1 MMKTTYTITFLL
13 ATFLLSCTGKTNGQ
27 IQQPTEKP
35 STVEQTTMG
44 NQQRLAP
51 PPGYEKVKL
60 SEGTFGYF
68 LRHLPLKPVG
78 SDLHYYNGSIKQKNY
93 AGAVVD
99 IDFGHGEVEQCAD
112 AVIFLRALWLWTTKQ
127 YDKIHFNFTNGFRA
141 DYIRWAKGERIHI
154 DKRTWRCSYSKD
166 TGPDYSYKT
175 FRKYLNLVF
184 TYAGTASLEKE
195 LANVTGKE
203 LQVGDVIINGGHPG
217 HTVIVVDKAVNKK
230 GEAVYLLAQGYTPAQ
245 EIEIFNQWFCIDP
258 QVKYLETPNWYFR
271 GNYAKHF

>member
-27 IQQPTEKP
+27 IQQPTEKTP
-35 STVEQTTMG
+35 IADQTTTG
-44 NQQRLAP
+44 EKKRLTP

-60 SEGTFGYF
+60 TEGTFGYF

-78 SDLHYYNGSIKQKNY
+78 SDLHYYNGSIKRKNY

-112 AVIFLRALWLWTTKQ
+112 AVIFLRALWLWRTKQ